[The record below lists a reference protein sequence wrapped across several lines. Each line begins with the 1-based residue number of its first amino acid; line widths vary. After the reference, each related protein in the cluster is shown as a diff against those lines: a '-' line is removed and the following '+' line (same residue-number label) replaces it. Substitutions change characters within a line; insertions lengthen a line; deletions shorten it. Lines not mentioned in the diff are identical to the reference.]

1 MKILVPIKDPKNNPY
16 ISEIFYQ
23 LKTQHQIFFDVKL
36 FWGSSHFDIIHIH
49 WPEELNDFQRLPRKK
64 NAQIIQR
71 INEWKAI
78 GTKIIFT
85 RHNIRSHKTRSYN
98 ILYKFLTN
106 HSNYIIHLGNH
117 SIQHFKSFQNHIVI
131 DHHIYSSYPG
141 KQDKKKAKKI
151 MGINKNQFTIIVPG
165 SLRFISELLKVYII
179 LRNLSDQA
187 NLHILIQ
194 SWPKTFLY
202 EKIKF
207 PFIVLARHLLL
218 QLFQFQFKNKITI
231 NKGHLKIETLC
242 YWFSAADLALIPRF
256 GKELNSGVVMLSLAY
271 GIKVIGPQT
280 GNITDILLESNNY
293 PIKKWRFITKKIN
306 YLQSIASKSHPLSP
320 NNILKKWSVA
330 TAVEKHMNLYNHI
343 ARINN

>member
-1 MKILVPIKDPKNNPY
+1 MKILVPIKDPENNPY

-23 LKTQHQIFFDVKL
+23 LEAQHEIYYDVSL
-36 FWGSSHFDIIHIH
+36 FWGSAHFDIIHIH
-49 WPEELNDFQRLPRKK
+49 WPEELNDFKSLPRKK
-64 NAQIIQR
+64 KSQILQQ
-71 INEWKAI
+71 INKWKTL

-98 ILYKFLTN
+98 TLYKFLIN

-117 SIQHFKSFQNHIVI
+117 SIQHFNSFQNHIVI
-131 DHHIYSSYPG
+131 DHHIYSSYPS
-141 KQDKKKAKKI
+141 KKDKEEAKRILGIKK
-151 MGINKNQFTIIVPG
+151 GQFTIVVPG
-165 SLRFISELLKVYII
+165 SLRFISELLKVYLI
-179 LRNLSDQA
+179 LRNLSDQT

-194 SWPKTFLY
+194 RWPNTFFY

-207 PFIVLARHLLL
+207 PFVVLARDLLL
-218 QLFQFQFKNKITI
+218 RLFQFQFKNKITI
-231 NKGHLKIETLC
+231 NKGLLKTETLSC
-242 YWFSAADLALIPRF
+242 WLSAADLALIPRF

-293 PIKKWRFITKKIN
+293 PIKKYRLITEKIN
-306 YLQSIASKSHPLSP
+306 CLQSLASKSHPLPP
-320 NNILKKWSVA
+320 NTILRKWTIA

-343 ARINN
+343 LST